1 MIADLFTEAHITGVV
16 FGSLGIALLLGVPIG
31 YSLGIATLCGLLLTP
46 IPLVYMAQTLYT
58 GAGLFPLIA
67 IPGFILASELMM
79 RTGLTERIVRV
90 AYILVGNVPGGL
102 AVVTIISC
110 AFFASLSGSGPATTA
125 AIGSTMIPMMVRAGY
140 PAPFAAAVA
149 ATGGTLGILIPP
161 SNPMI
166 VYAVMTKDVSVVGLF
181 AAGILPGLLLTGL
194 LVATCLFIGRRYGYK
209 ATGEKFQINAFL
221 RAVWDA
227 RVALAMPVVVLG
239 TIYTGAATPTESSML
254 AVIYAMVAGAVTRR
268 LSFADIAHSMVAAG
282 KLTGAVLIIM
292 GPAMAFGKLLTLY
305 QIPEQIASSFLQITQ
320 DPILMLMLFSAF
332 MVLCGMFGES
342 LSLIV
347 LLTPIFLPIF
357 IKLGVD
363 PVQFG
368 ILFVVLCEV
377 GFLTPPLGVTL
388 FVASAISKVSI
399 EQVSKAA
406 LKFVALLLAFVMLLI
421 LVPWI
426 STVGYKWGAG

>member
-1 MIADLFTEAHITGVV
+1 MFTEDNITSVV
-16 FGSLGIALLLGVPIG
+16 FGALAVALLLGIPVG

-79 RTGLTERIVRV
+79 RTGLTDRIVRV
-90 AYILVGNVPGGL
+90 AYVVAGNVPGGL
-102 AVVTIISC
+102 AVVTVLSC

-125 AIGSTMIPMMVRAGY
+125 AIGGTMIPTMIRAGY
-140 PAPFAAAVA
+140 PPPFAAAVA

-166 VYAVMTKDVSVVGLF
+166 VYAVMTRDVSVIGLF
-181 AAGILPGLLLTGL
+181 AAGVLPGLLLTAL
-194 LVATCLFIGRRYGYK
+194 LVIMCLIIGKRNGYR
-209 ATGEKFQINAFL
+209 ATGEGFELRKFLCAL
-221 RAVWDA
+221 WDA
-227 RVALAMPVVVLG
+227 KVALVMPLVVLG
-239 TIYTGAATPTESSML
+239 TIYTGMATPTESAML
-254 AVIYAMVAGAVTRR
+254 AVIYAMAAGFLTRR
-268 LSFADIAHSMVAAG
+268 LSLADVAHSMVAAG

-305 QIPEQIASSFLQITQ
+305 QIPEHIAEGFLTITK
-320 DPILMLMLFSAF
+320 DPVIMLTLISAF
-332 MVLCGMFGES
+332 LVLCGMFGES
-342 LSLIV
+342 LSMIV
-347 LLTPIFLPIF
+347 LLTPIFLPVVV
-357 IKLGVD
+357 KLGVD
-363 PVQFG
+363 PVHFG

-406 LKFVALLLAFVMLLI
+406 LKFVFLLLGFTMLLI

-426 STVGYKWGAG
+426 ATVGYKWGLR

>member
-1 MIADLFTEAHITGVV
+1 MIAEFFTEDHITAIV
-16 FGSLGIALLLGVPIG
+16 FGGLAIALLLGIPIG
-31 YSLGIATLCGLLLTP
+31 YSLGIAALCGLMLTP

-102 AVVTIISC
+102 AVVTMISC

-125 AIGSTMIPMMVRAGY
+125 AIGATMIPMMVRAGY

-194 LVATCLFIGRRYGYK
+194 LVVMCLVIGKRYGYR
-209 ATGEKFQINAFL
+209 ATGERFELNAFL

-227 RVALAMPVVVLG
+227 RVALIMPLVVLG

-254 AVIYAMVAGAVTRR
+254 AVLYAMAAGFLTRR

-347 LLTPIFLPIF
+347 LLTPIFLPIVT
-357 IKLGVD
+357 KLGVD

-426 STVGYKWGAG
+426 STVGYKWGGG